1 MDIYR
6 LWWIE
11 QHIKDYKKRYN
22 NDYKPKKA
30 CVKFVQTAAKKE
42 KVPVVEYVSHG
53 TLISA
58 FNYIFNGVNGFFQKQ
73 DFLNYLRE
81 YKKLR
86 IWFE

>member
-1 MDIYR
+1 MSVVAGGHD
-6 LWWIE
+6 
-11 QHIKDYKKRYN
+11 
-22 NDYKPKKA
+22 
-30 CVKFVQTAAKKE
+30 VKFVQTAAKKE

>member
-11 QHIKDYKKRYN
+11 QHIKDYKKRY